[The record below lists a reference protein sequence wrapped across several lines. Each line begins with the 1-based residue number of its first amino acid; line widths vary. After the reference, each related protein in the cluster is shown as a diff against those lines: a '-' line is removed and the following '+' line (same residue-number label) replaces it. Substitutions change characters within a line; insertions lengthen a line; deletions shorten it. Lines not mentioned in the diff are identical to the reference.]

1 MYRNWS
7 SVGKDQKFKE
17 TMVKKWKGIKRRV
30 DKRGKETYD
39 MRRGKGLEQKKRKN
53 N

>member
-17 TMVKKWKGIKRRV
+17 TMVKKMER
-30 DKRGKETYD
+30 DKKES
-39 MRRGKGLEQKKRKN
+39 RQKGKGN
-53 N
+53 I